1 MITKQPIKFD
11 LYEASNCPHELPF
24 VIQGKDNEWRD
35 SKYGAASPFEAI
47 KLARTLDICMTE
59 NTRLRVVKRRKEL
72 KEFS

>member
-1 MITKQPIKFD
+1 MITNKPVEFD
-11 LYEASNCPHELPF
+11 PVAETNFPHKLPF

-59 NTRLRVVKRRKEL
+59 NTRLRVVKRCKARD
-72 KEFS
+72 